1 MEIVFAGFGG
11 QGVLTAGLIVAEMA
25 LENGKNVTWMPAY
38 GPTMRGGKAYSV
50 VKYADGM
57 IGGPDMEELDA
68 LVAMNEPSLAYTA
81 YLKEGGLLIVN
92 TNNFSDDA
100 EISDKFDIFRLPC
113 LTLAQEANNP
123 KAANIVAI
131 GALIG
136 KCGLFPVEQA
146 KAVLKQI
153 FVSKGKEKYT
163 AMNEAAFVA
172 GLNAVTADA

>member
-68 LVAMNEPSLAYTA
+68 LVAMNEPSLQRSGKWHTGRQWCVYRHKFKIHSVCSSFFLAR
-81 YLKEGGLLIVN
+81 L
-92 TNNFSDDA
+92 
-100 EISDKFDIFRLPC
+100 DK
-113 LTLAQEANNP
+113 
-123 KAANIVAI
+123 
-131 GALIG
+131 
-136 KCGLFPVEQA
+136 
-146 KAVLKQI
+146 
-153 FVSKGKEKYT
+153 
-163 AMNEAAFVA
+163 
-172 GLNAVTADA
+172 